1 MNSVVMG
8 EHEAR
13 LLALECSMRDLLGL
27 LDEGGAGLERIDA
40 ARAACDAA
48 FGAAVQ
54 AFASEALAVGERA
67 RTIERLEAVL
77 SLSAVARGRVEHER
91 AALTELQARVHG
103 ERECLRAMDRR
114 PETAGQACD
123 ISG

>member
-1 MNSVVMG
+1 MNPAVMG

-27 LDEGGAGLERIDA
+27 LDEGGAELERIDA
-40 ARAACDAA
+40 AREACDAA

-54 AFASEALAVGERA
+54 AFASEELAAGERA
-67 RTIERLEAVL
+67 RTVERLEAVL
-77 SLSAVARGRVEHER
+77 SLSAVARGRVEQER
-91 AALTELQARVHG
+91 IALTELQGRVHG

-114 PETAGQACD
+114 SEIAGATCD